1 MPTFSFLFYLL
12 CLGGVYLFRLSYLG
26 WFGPY
31 LLAVF
36 IGVPIL
42 LLLLSLPCM
51 LCVQCKL
58 EACSTVTRGD
68 EAELRLVFSHPRL
81 AILGKLRLRLEI
93 ENRFTG
99 ELTKMRFKTSCLAGD
114 TAIFPLPADQCG
126 LLVCRVTRMDC
137 RDILGLLS
145 FRRKLPEPVSCAV
158 LPAAVPPE
166 QRPDIDAAMQT
177 QAVWKPKYGGGFSEE
192 HDLRPYQ
199 QGDTINSIHWKL
211 SSKTDEL
218 IVREPLVQVNDQVF
232 VLLSQ
237 TGEHDRGLESLYWLS
252 LELCKMEIPHILVG
266 QVQCPVCNEQE
277 AVSGLTELLSAPMG
291 PPVSVDLSRARCV
304 FSVSGGEVRVV

>member
-36 IGVPIL
+36 IGVPVL
-42 LLLLSLPCM
+42 LILLSLPCM
-51 LCVQCKL
+51 LCFQCRL
-58 EACSTVTRGD
+58 EAYPSVNRGD
-68 EAELRLVFSHPRL
+68 EAELRLVFRHPRF

-93 ENRFTG
+93 ENCFTG
-99 ELTKMRFKTSCLAGD
+99 EVTKLRFKSSCLAGD
-114 TAIFPLPADQCG
+114 TAILPLPTEQCG
-126 LLVCRVTRMDC
+126 QLLCRITRMDC
-137 RDILGLLS
+137 RDILGLFSL
-145 FRRKLPEPVSCAV
+145 RRKLPAPIRCTV
-158 LPAAVPPE
+158 LPLAVSPE
-166 QRPDIDAAMQT
+166 HRPDIEAAMQT

-211 SSKTDEL
+211 SSKTDDL

-232 VLLSQ
+232 VILAQ
-237 TGEHDRGLESLYWLS
+237 TDERDRSLETLYWLS
-252 LELCKMEIPHILVG
+252 LELCKLEIPHVLVG
-266 QVQCPVCNEQE
+266 QLPYPVANEQE
-277 AVSGLTELLSAPMG
+277 AAAGLSQLLSAPMG
-291 PPVSVDLSRARCV
+291 PPAAVDLSRARCV
-304 FSVSGGEVRVV
+304 FSVSAGEVRVV